1 MKRTLSLIL
10 ILTMLLSLAACG
22 SKDAAPTDDDNA
34 PSQEQ
39 GSGDAQPG
47 GTTGTPDEPEQPEQT
62 QPTEQEP
69 ADSKPE
75 QTQPADNSKPKQ
87 EPVGEPEKEPA
98 KQPEQK
104 PEPKPAE
111 KPAEGTSAE
120 PPTETPKPETPAEDK
135 PAAAVDDALTILNAI
150 WNTYS
155 DEEKFPAAG
164 GDSEHAV
171 DGAPGSF
178 DVSNAD
184 SLSYQLTFPADDAS
198 LIDSAASLVHMMNL
212 NTFTCGAFMSPT
224 RTTSPGSRTT
234 CARPFRPST
243 GCAASRI
250 SWSSSQSG
258 RVYFPCTET
267 RSWSTPS
274 AISSWRAILPLPPSM
289 TRPSTHKTAEKKR
302 GMPRILLFFFRLR
315 AGRFSYKIW
324 SEHIAARR
332 KRHAEAKVEAEHHLH
347 IRAAAGEPAADLPLR
362 ADHRGRPDGLRKD
375 HRGELVSGGARKGRA
390 AARRPHQR
398 VFRQSCDLLAERA
411 GRLCRAA
418 STCCGSMPVP
428 RTPPAAGC
436 WRTISARSC
445 RGKRPAICSPT
456 IFTCLQTRVTA
467 FLCSLA
473 AAARHVT

>member
-10 ILTMLLSLAACG
+10 IFTMLLSLAACG
-22 SKDAAPTDDDNA
+22 SKDAAPTDDGNV

-39 GSGDAQPG
+39 GGGEEQSG

-62 QPTEQEP
+62 QPAEQEP

-87 EPVGEPEKEPA
+87 EPA

-178 DVSNAD
+178 DASNAD
-184 SLSYQLTFPADDAS
+184 NLSYLLTFPADDAS

-212 NTFTCGAFMSPT
+212 NTFTCGAFHVADT
-224 RTTSPGSRTT
+224 NNVARLADDLRTTIQAKRWMCGFPDKLVIVTVGQSVLSVYGNEELVNT
-234 CARPFRPST
+234 FRDK
-243 GCAASRI
+243 
-250 SWSSSQSG
+250 
-258 RVYFPCTET
+258 
-267 RSWSTPS
+267 
-274 AISSWRAILPLPPSM
+274 L
-289 TRPSTHKTAEKKR
+289 
-302 GMPRILLFFFRLR
+302 
-315 AGRFSYKIW
+315 
-324 SEHIAARR
+324 
-332 KRHAEAKVEAEHHLH
+332 AEAY
-347 IRAAAGEPAADLPLR
+347 
-362 ADHRGRPDGLRKD
+362 PDTVI
-375 HRGELVSGGARKGRA
+375 VSED
-390 AARRPHQR
+390 PI
-398 VFRQSCDLLAERA
+398 V
-411 GRLCRAA
+411 
-418 STCCGSMPVP
+418 
-428 RTPPAAGC
+428 
-436 WRTISARSC
+436 
-445 RGKRPAICSPT
+445 
-456 IFTCLQTRVTA
+456 
-467 FLCSLA
+467 
-473 AAARHVT
+473 

>member
-22 SKDAAPTDDDNA
+22 SKDAAPDDDNA

-39 GSGDAQPG
+39 GSGDAQSG

-62 QPTEQEP
+62 QP
-69 ADSKPE
+69 ADSKPK
-75 QTQPADNSKPKQ
+75 QTQPVEQ
-87 EPVGEPEKEPA
+87 EPA

-184 SLSYQLTFPADDAS
+184 NLSYLLTFPADDAS

-212 NTFTCGAFMSPT
+212 NTFTCGAFHVADT
-224 RTTSPGSRTT
+224 NNVARLADDLRTTIQAKRWMCGFPDKLVIVTVGQSVLSVYGNEELVNT
-234 CARPFRPST
+234 FRDKLL
-243 GCAASRI
+243 AS
-250 SWSSSQSG
+250 
-258 RVYFPCTET
+258 YPT
-267 RSWSTPS
+267 
-274 AISSWRAILPLPPSM
+274 
-289 TRPSTHKTAEKKR
+289 
-302 GMPRILLFFFRLR
+302 
-315 AGRFSYKIW
+315 
-324 SEHIAARR
+324 
-332 KRHAEAKVEAEHHLH
+332 
-347 IRAAAGEPAADLPLR
+347 AAAVYDE
-362 ADHRGRPDGLRKD
+362 
-375 HRGELVSGGARKGRA
+375 
-390 AARRPHQR
+390 
-398 VFRQSCDLLAERA
+398 
-411 GRLCRAA
+411 
-418 STCCGSMPVP
+418 
-428 RTPPAAGC
+428 
-436 WRTISARSC
+436 
-445 RGKRPAICSPT
+445 AIN
-456 IFTCLQTRVTA
+456 A
-467 FLCSLA
+467 
-473 AAARHVT
+473 

>member
-22 SKDAAPTDDDNA
+22 SKDAAPTDDGNV

-39 GSGDAQPG
+39 GGGEEQSG

-87 EPVGEPEKEPA
+87 EPA

-104 PEPKPAE
+104 PESKPAE

-184 SLSYQLTFPADDAS
+184 SLSYLLTFPADDAS

-212 NTFTCGAFMSPT
+212 NTFTCGAFHVADANNVAKLADDL
-224 RTTSPGSRTT
+224 RTTIQAKHWMCGFPDKLVIVTVGQSVFSVYGNEELVNT
-234 CARPFRPST
+234 FRDKLL
-243 GCAASRI
+243 AS
-250 SWSSSQSG
+250 
-258 RVYFPCTET
+258 YPT
-267 RSWSTPS
+267 
-274 AISSWRAILPLPPSM
+274 
-289 TRPSTHKTAEKKR
+289 
-302 GMPRILLFFFRLR
+302 
-315 AGRFSYKIW
+315 
-324 SEHIAARR
+324 
-332 KRHAEAKVEAEHHLH
+332 
-347 IRAAAGEPAADLPLR
+347 AAAVYDE
-362 ADHRGRPDGLRKD
+362 
-375 HRGELVSGGARKGRA
+375 
-390 AARRPHQR
+390 
-398 VFRQSCDLLAERA
+398 
-411 GRLCRAA
+411 
-418 STCCGSMPVP
+418 
-428 RTPPAAGC
+428 
-436 WRTISARSC
+436 
-445 RGKRPAICSPT
+445 AIN
-456 IFTCLQTRVTA
+456 A
-467 FLCSLA
+467 
-473 AAARHVT
+473 

>member
-39 GSGDAQPG
+39 GSGDPQSG
-47 GTTGTPDEPEQPEQT
+47 GTTETPDEPEQPEQT
-62 QPTEQEP
+62 QPAEQEP

-87 EPVGEPEKEPA
+87 EPA

-135 PAAAVDDALTILNAI
+135 PAAAVDDALTILKAI

-178 DVSNAD
+178 DASNAD

-212 NTFTCGAFMSPT
+212 NTFTCGAFHVADANNVARLADDL
-224 RTTSPGSRTT
+224 RTTIQAKHWMCGFPDKLVIVTVGQSVFSVYGNEELVNT
-234 CARPFRPST
+234 FRDKLL
-243 GCAASRI
+243 AS
-250 SWSSSQSG
+250 
-258 RVYFPCTET
+258 YPT
-267 RSWSTPS
+267 
-274 AISSWRAILPLPPSM
+274 
-289 TRPSTHKTAEKKR
+289 
-302 GMPRILLFFFRLR
+302 
-315 AGRFSYKIW
+315 
-324 SEHIAARR
+324 
-332 KRHAEAKVEAEHHLH
+332 
-347 IRAAAGEPAADLPLR
+347 AAAVYDE
-362 ADHRGRPDGLRKD
+362 
-375 HRGELVSGGARKGRA
+375 
-390 AARRPHQR
+390 
-398 VFRQSCDLLAERA
+398 
-411 GRLCRAA
+411 
-418 STCCGSMPVP
+418 
-428 RTPPAAGC
+428 
-436 WRTISARSC
+436 
-445 RGKRPAICSPT
+445 AIN
-456 IFTCLQTRVTA
+456 A
-467 FLCSLA
+467 
-473 AAARHVT
+473 

>member
-39 GSGDAQPG
+39 GSGDPQPG

-75 QTQPADNSKPKQ
+75 QEPA
-87 EPVGEPEKEPA
+87 GEPEKEPA

-104 PEPKPAE
+104 PNPKPAE

-120 PPTETPKPETPAEDK
+120 PPVETPEPETPAEDK

-212 NTFTCGAFMSPT
+212 NTFTCGAFHVADANNVARLADDL
-224 RTTSPGSRTT
+224 RTTIQAKRWMCGFPDKLVIVTVG
-234 CARPFRPST
+234 
-243 GCAASRI
+243 
-250 SWSSSQSG
+250 QSVLS
-258 RVYFPCTET
+258 VYGNE
-267 RSWSTPS
+267 
-274 AISSWRAILPLPPSM
+274 
-289 TRPSTHKTAEKKR
+289 
-302 GMPRILLFFFRLR
+302 
-315 AGRFSYKIW
+315 
-324 SEHIAARR
+324 
-332 KRHAEAKVEAEHHLH
+332 
-347 IRAAAGEPAADLPLR
+347 
-362 ADHRGRPDGLRKD
+362 
-375 HRGELVSGGARKGRA
+375 ELVNT
-390 AARRPHQR
+390 
-398 VFRQSCDLLAERA
+398 FRDKLLASYS
-411 GRLCRAA
+411 AA
-418 STCCGSMPVP
+418 TAVYDE
-428 RTPPAAGC
+428 
-436 WRTISARSC
+436 
-445 RGKRPAICSPT
+445 AIN
-456 IFTCLQTRVTA
+456 A
-467 FLCSLA
+467 
-473 AAARHVT
+473 

>member
-34 PSQEQ
+34 P
-39 GSGDAQPG
+39 
-47 GTTGTPDEPEQPEQT
+47 EQPEQT

-87 EPVGEPEKEPA
+87 EPAGEPEKEPA

-184 SLSYQLTFPADDAS
+184 SLSYLLTFPADDAS

-212 NTFTCGAFMSPT
+212 NTFTCGAFHVKDS
-224 RTTSPGSRTT
+224 GDVAAL
-234 CARPFRPST
+234 CASLRENILDRHWMCGFPDKLVIVTVGDYVVS
-243 GCAASRI
+243 
-250 SWSSSQSG
+250 
-258 RVYFPCTET
+258 VYGYTDLVDTF
-267 RSWSTPS
+267 
-274 AISSWRAILPLPPSM
+274 
-289 TRPSTHKTAEKKR
+289 TAK
-302 GMPRILLFFFRLR
+302 
-315 AGRFSYKIW
+315 
-324 SEHIAARR
+324 
-332 KRHAEAKVEAEHHLH
+332 
-347 IRAAAGEPAADLPLR
+347 
-362 ADHRGRPDGLRKD
+362 
-375 HRGELVSGGARKGRA
+375 
-390 AARRPHQR
+390 
-398 VFRQSCDLLAERA
+398 
-411 GRLCRAA
+411 
-418 STCCGSMPVP
+418 
-428 RTPPAAGC
+428 
-436 WRTISARSC
+436 
-445 RGKRPAICSPT
+445 
-456 IFTCLQTRVTA
+456 
-467 FLCSLA
+467 LA
-473 AAARHVT
+473 AAYPSAKTVSDDPIV

>member
-34 PSQEQ
+34 PPQEQ
-39 GSGDAQPG
+39 GSGDPQSG

-62 QPTEQEP
+62 QPAEQEP
-69 ADSKPE
+69 TDSKPE
-75 QTQPADNSKPKQ
+75 QTQPVEQ
-87 EPVGEPEKEPA
+87 EPA

-184 SLSYQLTFPADDAS
+184 SLSYLLTFPADDAS

-212 NTFTCGAFMSPT
+212 NTFTCGAFHVADANNVARLADDL
-224 RTTSPGSRTT
+224 RTTIQAKHWMCGFPDKLVIVTVG
-234 CARPFRPST
+234 
-243 GCAASRI
+243 
-250 SWSSSQSG
+250 QSVFS
-258 RVYFPCTET
+258 VYGNE
-267 RSWSTPS
+267 
-274 AISSWRAILPLPPSM
+274 
-289 TRPSTHKTAEKKR
+289 
-302 GMPRILLFFFRLR
+302 
-315 AGRFSYKIW
+315 
-324 SEHIAARR
+324 
-332 KRHAEAKVEAEHHLH
+332 
-347 IRAAAGEPAADLPLR
+347 
-362 ADHRGRPDGLRKD
+362 
-375 HRGELVSGGARKGRA
+375 ELVNT
-390 AARRPHQR
+390 
-398 VFRQSCDLLAERA
+398 FRDKLLASYPTATAVYDE
-411 GRLCRAA
+411 
-418 STCCGSMPVP
+418 
-428 RTPPAAGC
+428 
-436 WRTISARSC
+436 
-445 RGKRPAICSPT
+445 AIN
-456 IFTCLQTRVTA
+456 A
-467 FLCSLA
+467 
-473 AAARHVT
+473 

>member
-22 SKDAAPTDDDNA
+22 SKDAAPADDDNA
-34 PSQEQ
+34 PPQEQ
-39 GSGDAQPG
+39 GSGDPQPG
-47 GTTGTPDEPEQPEQT
+47 GTTETPDEPEQPEQT

-69 ADSKPE
+69 ADNSKPE
-75 QTQPADNSKPKQ
+75 QTQPTDNSKPEQ
-87 EPVGEPEKEPA
+87 EPAGEPEKEPA

-212 NTFTCGAFMSPT
+212 NTFTCGAFHVADANNVARLADDL
-224 RTTSPGSRTT
+224 RTTIQAKRWMCGFPDKLVIVTVG
-234 CARPFRPST
+234 
-243 GCAASRI
+243 
-250 SWSSSQSG
+250 QSVLS
-258 RVYFPCTET
+258 VYGNE
-267 RSWSTPS
+267 
-274 AISSWRAILPLPPSM
+274 
-289 TRPSTHKTAEKKR
+289 
-302 GMPRILLFFFRLR
+302 
-315 AGRFSYKIW
+315 
-324 SEHIAARR
+324 
-332 KRHAEAKVEAEHHLH
+332 
-347 IRAAAGEPAADLPLR
+347 
-362 ADHRGRPDGLRKD
+362 
-375 HRGELVSGGARKGRA
+375 ELVNT
-390 AARRPHQR
+390 
-398 VFRQSCDLLAERA
+398 FRDKLLT
-411 GRLCRAA
+411 
-418 STCCGSMPVP
+418 SYS
-428 RTPPAAGC
+428 
-436 WRTISARSC
+436 
-445 RGKRPAICSPT
+445 
-456 IFTCLQTRVTA
+456 
-467 FLCSLA
+467 A
-473 AAARHVT
+473 AAAVYDEAINA

>member
-39 GSGDAQPG
+39 GSGDPQPG

-62 QPTEQEP
+62 QPAEQEP
-69 ADSKPE
+69 TDNSKPE
-75 QTQPADNSKPKQ
+75 Q
-87 EPVGEPEKEPA
+87 EPA

-184 SLSYQLTFPADDAS
+184 SLSYLLTFPADDAS

-212 NTFTCGAFMSPT
+212 NTFTCGAFHVADANNVARLADDL
-224 RTTSPGSRTT
+224 RTTIQAKHWMCGFPDKLVIVTVG
-234 CARPFRPST
+234 
-243 GCAASRI
+243 
-250 SWSSSQSG
+250 QSVLS
-258 RVYFPCTET
+258 VYGNE
-267 RSWSTPS
+267 
-274 AISSWRAILPLPPSM
+274 
-289 TRPSTHKTAEKKR
+289 
-302 GMPRILLFFFRLR
+302 
-315 AGRFSYKIW
+315 
-324 SEHIAARR
+324 
-332 KRHAEAKVEAEHHLH
+332 
-347 IRAAAGEPAADLPLR
+347 
-362 ADHRGRPDGLRKD
+362 
-375 HRGELVSGGARKGRA
+375 ELVNTFRDKLLTSYSA
-390 AARRPHQR
+390 ATA
-398 VFRQSCDLLAERA
+398 VYDE
-411 GRLCRAA
+411 
-418 STCCGSMPVP
+418 
-428 RTPPAAGC
+428 
-436 WRTISARSC
+436 
-445 RGKRPAICSPT
+445 AIN
-456 IFTCLQTRVTA
+456 A
-467 FLCSLA
+467 
-473 AAARHVT
+473 

>member
-22 SKDAAPTDDDNA
+22 SKDAAPTDDGNV

-39 GSGDAQPG
+39 GGGEEQSG

-62 QPTEQEP
+62 QPAEQEP

-75 QTQPADNSKPKQ
+75 QTQPVEQ
-87 EPVGEPEKEPA
+87 EPA

-184 SLSYQLTFPADDAS
+184 SLSYLLTFPADDAS

-212 NTFTCGAFMSPT
+212 NTFTCGAFHVADANNVARLADDL
-224 RTTSPGSRTT
+224 RTTIQAKHWMCGFPDKLVIVTVGQSVLSVYGSEELVNT
-234 CARPFRPST
+234 FRDKLL
-243 GCAASRI
+243 AS
-250 SWSSSQSG
+250 
-258 RVYFPCTET
+258 YPT
-267 RSWSTPS
+267 
-274 AISSWRAILPLPPSM
+274 
-289 TRPSTHKTAEKKR
+289 
-302 GMPRILLFFFRLR
+302 
-315 AGRFSYKIW
+315 
-324 SEHIAARR
+324 
-332 KRHAEAKVEAEHHLH
+332 
-347 IRAAAGEPAADLPLR
+347 AAAVYDE
-362 ADHRGRPDGLRKD
+362 
-375 HRGELVSGGARKGRA
+375 
-390 AARRPHQR
+390 
-398 VFRQSCDLLAERA
+398 
-411 GRLCRAA
+411 
-418 STCCGSMPVP
+418 
-428 RTPPAAGC
+428 
-436 WRTISARSC
+436 
-445 RGKRPAICSPT
+445 AIN
-456 IFTCLQTRVTA
+456 A
-467 FLCSLA
+467 
-473 AAARHVT
+473 

>member
-22 SKDAAPTDDDNA
+22 SKDAAPPDGGNA

-39 GSGDAQPG
+39 GGGEEQSG
-47 GTTGTPDEPEQPEQT
+47 GTIGTPDEPEQPEQT
-62 QPTEQEP
+62 LPTEQEP

-75 QTQPADNSKPKQ
+75 QTQPAEQ
-87 EPVGEPEKEPA
+87 EPAKEPE

-184 SLSYQLTFPADDAS
+184 SLSYLLTFPADDAS

-212 NTFTCGAFMSPT
+212 NTFTCGAFHVADANNVARLADDL
-224 RTTSPGSRTT
+224 RTTIQAKRWMCGFPDKLVIVTVGQSVFSVYGNEELVNT
-234 CARPFRPST
+234 FRDKLL
-243 GCAASRI
+243 AS
-250 SWSSSQSG
+250 
-258 RVYFPCTET
+258 YPT
-267 RSWSTPS
+267 
-274 AISSWRAILPLPPSM
+274 
-289 TRPSTHKTAEKKR
+289 
-302 GMPRILLFFFRLR
+302 
-315 AGRFSYKIW
+315 
-324 SEHIAARR
+324 
-332 KRHAEAKVEAEHHLH
+332 
-347 IRAAAGEPAADLPLR
+347 AAAVYDE
-362 ADHRGRPDGLRKD
+362 
-375 HRGELVSGGARKGRA
+375 
-390 AARRPHQR
+390 
-398 VFRQSCDLLAERA
+398 
-411 GRLCRAA
+411 
-418 STCCGSMPVP
+418 
-428 RTPPAAGC
+428 
-436 WRTISARSC
+436 
-445 RGKRPAICSPT
+445 AIN
-456 IFTCLQTRVTA
+456 A
-467 FLCSLA
+467 
-473 AAARHVT
+473 

>member
-22 SKDAAPTDDDNA
+22 SKDAAPADDDNA
-34 PSQEQ
+34 PPQEQ
-39 GSGDAQPG
+39 GGGEEQSG

-75 QTQPADNSKPKQ
+75 QTQPADSKPEQTQPAEQ
-87 EPVGEPEKEPA
+87 EPAKEPE

-184 SLSYQLTFPADDAS
+184 SLSYLLTFPADDAS

-212 NTFTCGAFMSPT
+212 NTFTCGAFHVADANNVARLADDL
-224 RTTSPGSRTT
+224 RTTIQAKRWMCGFPDKLVIVTVGQSVFSVYGNEELVNT
-234 CARPFRPST
+234 FRDKLL
-243 GCAASRI
+243 AS
-250 SWSSSQSG
+250 
-258 RVYFPCTET
+258 YPT
-267 RSWSTPS
+267 
-274 AISSWRAILPLPPSM
+274 
-289 TRPSTHKTAEKKR
+289 
-302 GMPRILLFFFRLR
+302 
-315 AGRFSYKIW
+315 
-324 SEHIAARR
+324 
-332 KRHAEAKVEAEHHLH
+332 
-347 IRAAAGEPAADLPLR
+347 AAAVYDE
-362 ADHRGRPDGLRKD
+362 
-375 HRGELVSGGARKGRA
+375 
-390 AARRPHQR
+390 
-398 VFRQSCDLLAERA
+398 
-411 GRLCRAA
+411 
-418 STCCGSMPVP
+418 
-428 RTPPAAGC
+428 
-436 WRTISARSC
+436 
-445 RGKRPAICSPT
+445 AIN
-456 IFTCLQTRVTA
+456 A
-467 FLCSLA
+467 
-473 AAARHVT
+473 

>member
-22 SKDAAPTDDDNA
+22 SKDAAPTDDGKV

-39 GSGDAQPG
+39 GGGEEQSG

-62 QPTEQEP
+62 QPAEQEP

-87 EPVGEPEKEPA
+87 EPA

-184 SLSYQLTFPADDAS
+184 NLSYLLTFPADDAS

-212 NTFTCGAFMSPT
+212 NTFTCGAFHVADANNVARLADDL
-224 RTTSPGSRTT
+224 RTTIQAKHWMCGFPDKLVIVTVGQSVLSVYGSEELVNT
-234 CARPFRPST
+234 FRDKLL
-243 GCAASRI
+243 AS
-250 SWSSSQSG
+250 
-258 RVYFPCTET
+258 YPT
-267 RSWSTPS
+267 
-274 AISSWRAILPLPPSM
+274 
-289 TRPSTHKTAEKKR
+289 
-302 GMPRILLFFFRLR
+302 
-315 AGRFSYKIW
+315 
-324 SEHIAARR
+324 
-332 KRHAEAKVEAEHHLH
+332 
-347 IRAAAGEPAADLPLR
+347 AAAVYDE
-362 ADHRGRPDGLRKD
+362 
-375 HRGELVSGGARKGRA
+375 
-390 AARRPHQR
+390 
-398 VFRQSCDLLAERA
+398 
-411 GRLCRAA
+411 
-418 STCCGSMPVP
+418 
-428 RTPPAAGC
+428 
-436 WRTISARSC
+436 
-445 RGKRPAICSPT
+445 AIN
-456 IFTCLQTRVTA
+456 A
-467 FLCSLA
+467 
-473 AAARHVT
+473 